1 MRLVIQRVKEAS
13 VIIDNKE
20 YSSIK
25 KGLLCFVG
33 FSDSD
38 TNDDILWG
46 LNKILKLKL
55 FANSQSIEEVGGEL
69 LIVSQFTLFA
79 SIKKGTKPSWSRAA
93 KPAVAKDLYNNFI
106 NMSTEISKN
115 NIKTGIFGA
124 DMDVQLINDGPLTL
138 IIDTKQRE

>member
-13 VIIDNKE
+13 VRIDNKE

-55 FANSQSIEEVGGEL
+55 FTNSQSIEEVGGEL

-93 KPAVAKDLYNNFI
+93 KPVVAKDLYNNFI
-106 NMSTEISKN
+106 NMSKKTSKN